1 MPDRKITLPLPPEL
15 TELDPSDV
23 KWRASS
29 TFEREG
35 TKYGVLVAYVDAR
48 VYTTRFDKIDPEWST
63 RLIVDPTG
71 KGLVRELTLLG
82 VTRAD
87 AGELTQVSA
96 FKGAASDSLKRCGVL
111 FGIGREL
118 YEVPKI
124 VAPLKQQGKSWV
136 PRGRP
141 RFVDG
146 KWRAP
151 QGGRVLEDAPLD
163 EDRQQARAQGSSS
176 RRQQPA
182 QGERQQR
189 PQRDP
194 APERA
199 REAID
204 ERRRDGR
211 TISALMQTVGKLNSK
226 TLNVF
231 SVRQHVRK
239 THEGLDDVGAVI
251 ARGTPDQ
258 RAEVIEYIKGKLHE
272 LQAQPEGSNGTA
284 PAERRAEDMSDDEAL
299 ELGRQLARQ
308 AQQR

>member
-1 MPDRKITLPLPPEL
+1 MTDRKITLPLPPEL
-15 TELDPSDV
+15 TELDPADI

-35 TKYGVLVAYVDAR
+35 TKFGILVAYVDAR
-48 VYTTRFDKIDPEWST
+48 VYTVRFDKIDPEWGT

-71 KGLVRELTLLG
+71 KGLIRELTLLG

-87 AGELTQVSA
+87 AGELSQVSA

-151 QGGRVLEDAPLD
+151 AGGRVLDDGPLD

-176 RRQQPA
+176 RRQQQPREEQA
-182 QGERQQR
+182 QPQQR
-189 PQRDP
+189 QPP

-199 REAID
+199 REAIED
-204 ERRRDGR
+204 RRRDGR
-211 TISALMQTVGKLNSK
+211 TISALMQTVGRLQSK

-251 ARGTPDQ
+251 ARGTAEQ
-258 RAEVIEYIKGKLHE
+258 RRELIEYIKGKLQEHE
-272 LQAQPEGSNGTA
+272 AQPEGTNGTS
-284 PAERRAEDMSDDEAL
+284 PRRAEDIPNDEAL
-299 ELGRQLARQ
+299 AMGAELARQ

>member
-1 MPDRKITLPLPPEL
+1 MTDRKITLPLPPEL
-15 TELDPSDV
+15 TELDPADV

-141 RFVDG
+141 RFRDG
-146 KWRAP
+146 KWHAP

-176 RRQQPA
+176 RRQQPREE
-182 QGERQQR
+182 QPRQQQQRR
-189 PQRDP
+189 PEP
-194 APERA
+194 AERA
-199 REAID
+199 RDAID

-211 TISALMQTVGKLNSK
+211 TISALMQTVGKLQSK

-251 ARGTPDQ
+251 ARGTPEQ
-258 RAEVIEYIKGKLHE
+258 RRELIEYVKGKLAEHE
-272 LQAQPEGSNGTA
+272 AQPEGTNGTS
-284 PAERRAEDMSDDEAL
+284 PRRAEDMPDDEAL
-299 ELGRQLARQ
+299 RLGAELAGRGG
-308 AQQR
+308 